1 MEQAEDARPGKPVL
15 LLKEDVW
22 VSKSGVEETLKF
34 IWLPDR
40 APCACK
46 NARDLIDV
54 WWVFHKNY
62 YIWYDDWCNWTCYL
76 LEIVTGECCLRV
88 NVGMGQWPKIIPRHY
103 LSDGNDKLRSMKYPG
118 EETWNPVAVQSQLI
132 HILLIVEKSILF
144 ERTRPVNPSI
154 ILPLSIRNICSTT
167 NITCIIIQIYLASEI
182 VPRMN

>member
-88 NVGMGQWPKIIPRHY
+88 NVGMGQWPKIIPRHH

-167 NITCIIIQIYLASEI
+167 NIGTRQQCEYGHILDAKSS
-182 VPRMN
+182 